1 MRKKLLLISG
11 LSGAGKSS
19 TTTILEDLGYHC
31 IDQYPVQ
38 LIDFLIDLLESTN
51 DPKYSKVAITIPLQD
66 YNLFSHGLKGGLL
79 DVRTLILEAND
90 EVLLRRYK
98 STRRTH
104 PLLLGNISNTLEESI
119 AIELEYLSN
128 IKDNYM
134 TVIDTSHL
142 SYNELRSKI
151 IEQFADDND
160 AKFSITFL
168 SFGYKHGVP
177 LDADLM
183 IDVRFLPNPFWE
195 ESLKLYSGD
204 DENVYNYVMDKP
216 ETDEFLKMFEPFLDY
231 SLNKYYLEGKNH
243 LTVGIGCTGG
253 QHRSVSITNYL
264 FNKYKGIYKCFKAH
278 RDKVDYYEK

>member
-1 MRKKLLLISG
+1 MGKKILLISG

-19 TTTILEDLGYHC
+19 TTTILEDIGYHC

-38 LIDFLIDLLESTN
+38 LIDSLVDLLESTS
-51 DPKYSKVAITIPLQD
+51 DPKYDKVAITIPLQD
-66 YNLFSHGLKGGLL
+66 YNMFLHGLKGIMLNVRILL
-79 DVRTLILEAND
+79 LEAND

-104 PLLLGNISNTLEESI
+104 PLLLSNASNTLEESI
-119 AIELEYLSN
+119 QIEIEYLSE
-128 IKDNYM
+128 IKDTYV

-142 SYNELRSKI
+142 TFSNLRNKI
-151 IEQFADDND
+151 IGQFADDND
-160 AKFSITFL
+160 DIFSITFL

-195 ESLKLYSGD
+195 QELRLYSGD
-204 DENVYNYVMDKP
+204 DKRVYDYVMDKP
-216 ETDEFLKMFEPFLDY
+216 ETKEFLNIFEPFLDY
-231 SLNKYYLEGKNH
+231 SLNKYLDEGKNH

-264 FNKYKGIYKCFKAH
+264 YNKYKDIYKCFKAH
-278 RDKVDYYEK
+278 RDKIEYYEK